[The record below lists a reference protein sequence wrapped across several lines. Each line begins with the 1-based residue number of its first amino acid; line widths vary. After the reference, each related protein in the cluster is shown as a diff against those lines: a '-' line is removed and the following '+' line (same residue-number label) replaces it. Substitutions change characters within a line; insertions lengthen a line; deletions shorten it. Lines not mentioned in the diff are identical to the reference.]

1 MRIAEILFWDNRS
14 TERNRSDPQRDL
26 PSARFNDDLTNLA
39 NAFTRSGLVKHFWN
53 LNGLEDQPSGP
64 APPNAEPELIPNGT
78 LEPTTAPRQA
88 EPLETEPPVSR
99 RRLVPSRP
107 YRGISGD

>member
-53 LNGLEDQPSGP
+53 LDRSEGQPSGP
-64 APPNAEPELIPNGT
+64 APPDAEPESVPSGT
-78 LEPTTAPRQA
+78 LEPTTASWR
-88 EPLETEPPVSR
+88 
-99 RRLVPSRP
+99 PSP
-107 YRGISGD
+107 

>member
-1 MRIAEILFWDNRS
+1 MRIAEILLWDNRS

-53 LNGLEDQPSGP
+53 LNGSEPQSSGP
-64 APPNAEPELIPNGT
+64 APPDAGTQSIPSSR
-78 LEPTTAPRQA
+78 LEPTTASRQA
-88 EPLETEPPVSR
+88 EPLETEPSV
-99 RRLVPSRP
+99 
-107 YRGISGD
+107 GQH